1 MRGIRRECAN
11 RGQNSGGNGAAAMR
25 VKLVFTA
32 IKL

>member
-1 MRGIRRECAN
+1 MREIRRECAK
-11 RGQNSGGNGAAAMR
+11 RGQNLGGKAAGAMR

>member
-1 MRGIRRECAN
+1 MVNTCDQKR
-11 RGQNSGGNGAAAMR
+11 QNSGGKGADAMR

>member
-1 MRGIRRECAN
+1 MRQIRCECAKK
-11 RGQNSGGNGAAAMR
+11 GQNSGRKAAGAMR